1 MKTQGLFAVTVFISF
16 LFTVILAVKIIPK
29 LKSLKIGQKI
39 LDIGPRWH
47 KSKEGTPTMG
57 GIIFIIAM
65 LVSLAIIVP
74 IAVKLEIIDDFV
86 PLLLTVIYA
95 TLCAAIGFIDDFA
108 KIRKKQNQGLSAG
121 QKYLLQL
128 FAAGIYL
135 FFMKAYNIISTELY
149 IPFINDTIELG
160 IAYYVII
167 LILLT
172 GIMNSTNLT
181 DGIDGLAASVTLVV
195 GAFFALCGF
204 LGEFDDI
211 SILSAALIGGCL
223 GFLVFNFHP
232 ARVFMGDT
240 GSLFLGGIVSGLAL
254 MLGNPLIIVL
264 VGIVYIIETA
274 SVMLQVSYFKITKGK
289 RIFLMTPI
297 HHHFE
302 KKGWGEIKIVSVFS
316 IVTLVAL
323 IVALFGTGLINL

>member
-1 MKTQGLFAVTVFISF
+1 MKTQGLFALTVFFSF
-16 LFTVILAVKIIPK
+16 LLTVLLALKIIPK

-39 LDIGPRWH
+39 LEIGPRWH

-57 GIIFIIAM
+57 GIIFIIAI
-65 LVSLAIIVP
+65 VITLAVIVP
-74 IAVKLEIIDDFV
+74 IAVKIEVIDDFL
-86 PLLLTVIYA
+86 PLILTLAYA
-95 TLCAAIGFIDDFA
+95 LLCAAIGFIDDFA
-108 KIRKKQNQGLSAG
+108 KIRKKQNEGLTAG

-135 FFMKAYNIISTELY
+135 FFMKAFKIITTELY
-149 IPFINDTIELG
+149 IPFLNRSFELG
-160 IAYYVII
+160 IFYYVIM

-181 DGIDGLAASVTLVV
+181 DGIDGLAASVTLIVA
-195 GAFFALCGF
+195 AFFAICGF
-204 LGEFDDI
+204 LGGFDDI
-211 SILSAALIGGCL
+211 SILSAAVIGGCL
-223 GFLVFNFHP
+223 GFLMFNFHP

-240 GSLFLGGIVSGLAL
+240 GSLFLGGMVSGLAL
-254 MLGNPLIIVL
+254 MLNNPLIIVL

-274 SVMLQVSYFKITKGK
+274 SVMLQVSFFKLTHGK

-316 IVTLVAL
+316 FVTLIALVA
-323 IVALFGTGLINL
+323 ALFGTGLLK

>member
-1 MKTQGLFAVTVFISF
+1 MKTQGLFALTVFFSF
-16 LFTVILAVKIIPK
+16 LLTVLLALKIIPK

-39 LDIGPRWH
+39 LEIGPRWH

-57 GIIFIIAM
+57 GIIFIIAI
-65 LVSLAIIVP
+65 VITLAIIVP
-74 IAVKLEIIDDFV
+74 IAVKIEVIDDFL
-86 PLLLTVIYA
+86 PLILTLAYA
-95 TLCAAIGFIDDFA
+95 LLCAAIGFIDDFA
-108 KIRKKQNQGLSAG
+108 KIKKKQNEGLTAG

-135 FFMKAYNIISTELY
+135 FFMKAFKIITTELY
-149 IPFINDTIELG
+149 IPFLNRSFELG
-160 IAYYVII
+160 IFYYVIM

-181 DGIDGLAASVTLVV
+181 DGIDGLAASVTLIVA
-195 GAFFALCGF
+195 AFFAICGF
-204 LGEFDDI
+204 LGGFDDI
-211 SILSAALIGGCL
+211 SILSAAVIGGCL
-223 GFLVFNFHP
+223 GFLMFNFHP

-240 GSLFLGGIVSGLAL
+240 GSLFLGGMVSGLAL
-254 MLGNPLIIVL
+254 MLNNPLIIVL

-274 SVMLQVSYFKITKGK
+274 SVMLQVSFFKLTHGK

-316 IVTLVAL
+316 FVTLIALVA
-323 IVALFGTGLINL
+323 ALFGTGLLK

>member
-1 MKTQGLFAVTVFISF
+1 MKTQGLFALTVFFSF
-16 LFTVILAVKIIPK
+16 LLTVLLALKIIPK

-39 LDIGPRWH
+39 LEIGPRWH

-57 GIIFIIAM
+57 GIIFIIAI
-65 LVSLAIIVP
+65 VITLAVIVP
-74 IAVKLEIIDDFV
+74 IAVKIEVIDDFV
-86 PLLLTVIYA
+86 PLILTLVYA
-95 TLCAAIGFIDDFA
+95 LLCAAIGFIDDFA
-108 KIRKKQNQGLSAG
+108 KIRKKQNQGLTAG

-135 FFMKAYNIISTELY
+135 FFMKAFKIITTELY
-149 IPFINDTIELG
+149 IPFLNRSFELG
-160 IAYYVII
+160 IFYYVIM

-181 DGIDGLAASVTLVV
+181 DGIDGLAASVTLIVA
-195 GAFFALCGF
+195 AFFAICGF
-204 LGEFDDI
+204 LGGFDDI
-211 SILSAALIGGCL
+211 SILSAAVIGGCL
-223 GFLVFNFHP
+223 GFLMFNFHP

-240 GSLFLGGIVSGLAL
+240 GSLFLGGMVSGLAL
-254 MLGNPLIIVL
+254 MLNNPLIIVL

-274 SVMLQVSYFKITKGK
+274 SVMLQVSFFKLTHGK

-316 IVTLVAL
+316 FVTLIALVA
-323 IVALFGTGLINL
+323 ALFGTGLLK